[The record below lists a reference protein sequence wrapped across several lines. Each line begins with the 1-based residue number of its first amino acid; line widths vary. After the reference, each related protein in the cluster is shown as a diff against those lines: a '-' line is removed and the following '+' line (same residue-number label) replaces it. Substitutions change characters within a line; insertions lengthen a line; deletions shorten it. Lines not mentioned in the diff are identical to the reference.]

1 MRLNETHR
9 PTNHLPPSTHAVM
22 MSDYLQLSDWSPA
35 PYQTSKVS
43 PAPSHTF
50 LQSPTMSHDAER
62 PAAACHQ
69 FISSSHWLDDSNCAY
84 VPPPLPPPP
93 PPSSFYGNPAVTPPP
108 TCLFTSTP
116 GWNGYYGN
124 LYPSPSS
131 SADWLPGSLSLG
143 WSSAPEQ
150 RECVSC
156 GTSSSPLWS
165 RDAAGHLCNTCCL
178 QQKPNNRPLLIP
190 KRRASVSQRR
200 GTLCFNCL
208 TETTTLWRRNS
219 AGEPVC
225 NACGLYYTLHKVNR
239 PLAMKRD
246 GIQTRNRKVTNKKK
260 RSRKS
265 DQSEPKLSIQVPL
278 LTSAS
283 SSSSSSSTLVMAP
296 RLT

>member
-1 MRLNETHR
+1 
-9 PTNHLPPSTHAVM
+9 M
-22 MSDYLQLSDWSPA
+22 MSDYLQLADWSSA

-50 LQSPTMSHDAER
+50 LQSPSMSHDAEW
-62 PAAACHQ
+62 PAAASHQ
-69 FISSSHWLDDSNCAY
+69 FITSSHWLEDSSCAY
-84 VPPPLPPPP
+84 VPPPPA
-93 PPSSFYGNPAVTPPP
+93 SSLYGNPAVTPPP
-108 TCLFTSTP
+108 ARLFPSTP

-124 LYPSPSS
+124 LYPSPFSS
-131 SADWLPGSLSLG
+131 GDWLPDSLSLG

-150 RECVSC
+150 HECVSC
-156 GTSSSPLWS
+156 GTSSAPLWS
-165 RDAAGHLCNTCCL
+165 RDAAGRHLCNTCCL

-190 KRRASVSQRR
+190 KKRASATQRK
-200 GTLCFNCL
+200 GTQCVNCL

-225 NACGLYYTLHKVNR
+225 NACGLYYKLHKVNR

-265 DQSEPKLSIQVPL
+265 DQSETKLFHAGPL

-283 SSSSSSSTLVMAP
+283 SSSSSSRQT
-296 RLT
+296 